1 MKNFAVSFKSLAMGI
16 VLFAI
21 FGAAQAAKADPLTV
35 TGVSSGTITGT
46 VAQFLTFT
54 SNTFTATTTE
64 GANGVGAFSGADRL
78 GTFTLSSTIGDT
90 PVSGTFTLNLT
101 FTSPT
106 GIINGQ
112 TRGVVVPISGT
123 ISTTNTGGVLINFS
137 YNHDNFI
144 SYIFRN
150 SNGTGVVI
158 IELPQ
163 LFVQSGETADLTG
176 GLRGRMDP
184 IPEPATMLL
193 LGTGLAGVAMRVRR
207 RRSNDNRE
215 EQ

>member
-54 SNTFTATTTE
+54 GNAFTATTA
-64 GANGVGAFSGADRL
+64 GDVGSFSGDNRL
-78 GTFTLSSTIGDT
+78 GTFTLSPAIGET
-90 PVSGTFTLNLT
+90 PVSGTFTIFLT
-101 FTSPT
+101 FTTPT
-106 GIINGQ
+106 GIIPTQ
-112 TRGVVVPISGT
+112 TKGVAVAVSGT
-123 ISTTNTGGVLINFS
+123 VSTNDTGGVRINFQ
-137 YNHDNFI
+137 NQGFI
-144 SYIFRN
+144 GFIFRN
-150 SNGTGVVI
+150 ENGTGFAV

-207 RRSNDNRE
+207 KRSNDNRE